1 MRSPLSSE
9 MKVLRLQQSK
19 SRTSEPRELAI
30 LSTYRSLVSGSLF
43 AIYLDAYISYFAL
56 RTSEDKITFWHSQKR
71 VSKKIKATAR
81 NIFPGAP
88 DPQVLY
94 TFSFCT
100 NWCPSSLEN
109 APTGLIYICIIL
121 PSKIKYMYTI
131 NERKEI

>member
-9 MKVLRLQQSK
+9 MNVLRLQQSK
-19 SRTSEPRELAI
+19 SRTSEPRELAM
-30 LSTYRSLVSGSLF
+30 LSTCRSLVSGSLF

-56 RTSEDKITFWHSQKR
+56 RTSEDKITCWHSQKR

-100 NWCPSSLEN
+100 NWCPSNLEN
-109 APTGLIYICIIL
+109 APTGLLTGLARFHAITWRRASPL
-121 PSKIKYMYTI
+121 A
-131 NERKEI
+131 